1 MCRVASQTS
10 DVPDVSTPDVWWWG
24 VGQKWTA
31 VDRGGVQK
39 WSKMCGHPSWM
50 APRRDNTPDHTPD
63 RNIQNK
69 YCCNSTRHFFNAP
82 DISFA

>member
-1 MCRVASQTS
+1 MGGWES
-10 DVPDVSTPDVWWWG
+10 DVGRSGRQHSGCLV
-24 VGQKWTA
+24 VGGWPK
-31 VDRGGVQK
+31 VDSCGQGGVQK